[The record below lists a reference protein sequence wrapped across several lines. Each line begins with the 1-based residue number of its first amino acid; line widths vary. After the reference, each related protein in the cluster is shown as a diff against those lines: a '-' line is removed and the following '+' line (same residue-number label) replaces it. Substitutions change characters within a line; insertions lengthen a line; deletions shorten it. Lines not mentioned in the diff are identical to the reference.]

1 MKLFNP
7 TGFLDDLGFC
17 FVPYHIYIYI
27 YIYIYIVLG
36 IIFGLFSI
44 LRDLMKCILT
54 LDVSAL

>member
-17 FVPYHIYIYI
+17 FVPYHI
-27 YIYIYIVLG
+27 VLG

-44 LRDLMKCILT
+44 LSDLMKCILT

>member
-27 YIYIYIVLG
+27 YIYSFLG

-44 LRDLMKCILT
+44 LSDLMKCILT